1 MHPPYGSW
9 VEIST
14 ATLEANA
21 RAIRAAVPGKR
32 VIAIVKSDAYGHGIE
47 RAVEA
52 FCRAGVDAFAVVY
65 PAEAYRVR
73 AAAGDRAKLILALGG
88 ALPEETPELLAR
100 DVATVVADAAQARAF
115 SGAAKA
121 AGGKLRVH
129 VKLDTGMG
137 RLGFLM
143 PRDLP
148 DAVSVAGMD
157 GLQLEGICAHF
168 AMVEPVRHP
177 QEAKRQ
183 MEKFFSAADAIEK
196 AAGRKL
202 LKHVSSSRAS
212 LVAPEYDLDAIRPG
226 IVLYGYGA
234 HAAFGRY
241 ATAPAMQWKAR
252 IVQVRDVPEGT
263 GVGYYAAYVTKRA
276 TKIAVASAGYAD
288 GYNRHLGNR
297 GDVLVGG
304 QRKPVAGRVSMNWIC
319 IDLGPDSDAK
329 PGDEVVLLGTQGRE
343 SVWAGELAEHC
354 GTIAYEILTGISK
367 HLPRISV

>member
-1 MHPPYGSW
+1 MNPPYGSW
-9 VEIST
+9 VEISS
-14 ATLEANA
+14 AALEANA

-47 RAVEA
+47 ACVEA

-65 PAEAYRVR
+65 PAEALRVR
-73 AAAGDRAKLILALGG
+73 AAAGDRAKLILVLGG
-88 ALPEETPELLAR
+88 ATAEDVPELLAG
-100 DVATVVADAAQARAF
+100 DITTVVADGAQARDFA
-115 SGAAKA
+115 SAAKA
-121 AGGKLRVH
+121 AGGTLRVQI
-129 VKLDTGMG
+129 KLDTGMG
-137 RLGFLM
+137 RLGFLA
-143 PRDLP
+143 PRDVP
-148 DAVSVAGMD
+148 DAVAVTRLD
-157 GLQLEGICAHF
+157 GLDVEGICAHF
-168 AMVEPVRHP
+168 AMVEPVSHP
-177 QEAKRQ
+177 QKAKGQ
-183 MEKFFSAADAIEK
+183 MAKFFEAADAIEK
-196 AAGRKL
+196 AAGKKL

-212 LVAPEYDLDAIRPG
+212 LVTPEYDLDAIRPG

-241 ATAPAMQWKAR
+241 ATRPALQWKAR
-252 IVQVRDVPEGT
+252 IVQVRDIPEGT
-263 GVGYYAAYVTKRA
+263 GIGYYGSYVTKRA

-319 IDLGPDSDAK
+319 IDLGPESDAK
-329 PGDEVVLLGTQGRE
+329 PGDEVVLLGTQGEE

-367 HLPRISV
+367 HLPRIVT